1 MFNKAFSRR
10 SFLQFTSKSV
20 AAAVVSASVI
30 GCIDSSDNNDPTEV
44 ENTIQLKF
52 LHGIASGD
60 PTADSVILWTR
71 ITPDD
76 TTFSDAVV
84 VSWEVATDEEF
95 TNVLR
100 NGSTDV
106 SPETD
111 YTLKVDAVGLDPNTR
126 YYYRFISNN
135 VTSTVGATKT
145 LPTGN
150 IDSVKLAV
158 MSCSN
163 YPTGFFNVYDL
174 ASQQEQLDAV
184 LHLGDY
190 IYEYGADG
198 YGAEN
203 AEAMG
208 RQVTPA
214 GELLTL
220 ADYRTRYA
228 LYRGDES
235 LQRLHAT
242 APFITVWDDHEIA
255 NDAYV
260 DGAENHDESEG
271 DFEQR
276 KLAAMQA
283 YFEWLPIRPASL
295 GDNQTIN
302 RSFSFGD
309 LVDIHTLDTR
319 VVGRDKQLD
328 YADYTTAQGLNAEQF
343 SADLL
348 NPNRS
353 MLGAEQLGWLQGKL
367 ASSTSK
373 WQVLAQQ
380 VLMGKMDLPAAI
392 ATQQMSI
399 PQFAELAA
407 IAQLAARAA
416 ANDPTLTVDQL
427 TFLQAN
433 QDRLTPE
440 VVGLLQLPNIPYNLD
455 AWDGYFVERETILG
469 TAKSYNKNLVVL
481 AGDTHNAWANNLT
494 DMNGN
499 FVGVEFATASVTSPG
514 LEQYLNISEPEVPAT
529 EAGIKQLIND
539 LQYLNVSDR
548 GFMVVTFSSDE
559 VISTWH
565 FVDTITSTSYQEN
578 SERQASLKYVH
589 GTEGLTAAS

>member
-1 MFNKAFSRR
+1 MLNKAFSRR

-20 AAAVVSASVI
+20 AVAVVSASVI
-30 GCIDSSDNNDPTEV
+30 GCLSSSDNNEPTMA
-44 ENTIQLKF
+44 ENIIPLKF

-76 TTFSDAVV
+76 TAYSDAVA
-84 VSWEVATDEEF
+84 VSWEVATDDSF
-95 TNVLR
+95 TNIIR
-100 NGSTDV
+100 NGVTDI
-106 SPETD
+106 SSETD
-111 YTLKVDAVGLDPNTR
+111 YTLKVDAVGLDSNTR
-126 YYYRFISNN
+126 YYFRFMSNG

-174 ASQQEQLDAV
+174 AAQQEQLDAV

-198 YGAEN
+198 YGTEN

-208 RQVTPA
+208 RQVTPT

-220 ADYRTRYA
+220 ADYRARYA
-228 LYRGDES
+228 LYRTDVS
-235 LQRLHAT
+235 LQKLHAT

-260 DGAENHDESEG
+260 DGAENHDDSEG

-283 YFEWLPIRPASL
+283 YFEWLPIRAAAL

-302 RSFSFGD
+302 RSFAFGD

-319 VVGRDKQLD
+319 IVGRDKQLD

-343 SADLL
+343 TSDLS
-348 NPNRS
+348 NPNRT
-353 MLGAEQLGWLQGKL
+353 MLGAEQLAWLQGNL

-380 VLMGKMDLPAAI
+380 VLMGRMNLPAAI
-392 ATQQMSI
+392 ATQQLSI
-399 PQFAELAA
+399 PEFAELGA
-407 IAQLAARAA
+407 IAQLAGRAA
-416 ANDPTLTVDQL
+416 ASDPTLTADEVNY
-427 TFLQAN
+427 LQAN
-433 QDRLTPE
+433 QGRLTPE
-440 VVGLLQLPNIPYNLD
+440 VLGLLQLPNIPYNLD

-469 TAKSYNKNLVVL
+469 TVKSFNKNLVVL
-481 AGDTHNAWANNLT
+481 AGDTHNAWANNLK

-514 LEQYLNISEPEVPAT
+514 LEQYLNISAPEVPAT
-529 EAGIKQLIND
+529 EAGIKQLIDD

-548 GFMVVTFSSDE
+548 GFMVVSFTSDK
-559 VISTWH
+559 VTSTWH
-565 FVDTITSTSYQEN
+565 FVDTITSASYQEN
-578 SERQASLKYVH
+578 TERQAELKYVI
-589 GTEGLTAAS
+589 GSDGLSGIN

>member
-30 GCIDSSDNNDPTEV
+30 GCLSSSDNNEPTV
-44 ENTIQLKF
+44 AENIIPLNF
-52 LHGIASGD
+52 LHGVASGD
-60 PTADSVILWTR
+60 PTFDSVILWTR
-71 ITPDD
+71 VTPDD
-76 TTFSDAVV
+76 TSYSDAIA
-84 VSWEVATDEEF
+84 VSWEVATDDSF
-95 TNVLR
+95 ANIIR
-100 NGSTDV
+100 NGVTDI
-106 SPETD
+106 SSETD
-111 YTLKVDAVGLDPNTR
+111 YTLKVDAVGLDSNTR
-126 YYYRFISNN
+126 YYFRFMSNGVMSN
-135 VTSTVGATKT
+135 VGATKT

-150 IDSVKLAV
+150 VDSVKLAV

-198 YGAEN
+198 YGTEN

-208 RQVTPA
+208 RQVTPT

-220 ADYRTRYA
+220 ADYRARYA
-228 LYRGDES
+228 LYRTDVS
-235 LQRLHAT
+235 LQKLHAT

-283 YFEWLPIRPASL
+283 YFEWLPIRAAAL
-295 GDNQTIN
+295 GDNQTIT
-302 RSFSFGD
+302 RSFAFGD

-319 VVGRDKQLD
+319 IVGRDKQLD

-343 SADLL
+343 TSDLSD
-348 NPNRS
+348 PNRT
-353 MLGAEQLGWLQGKL
+353 MLGAEQLAWLQGNL

-380 VLMGKMDLPAAI
+380 VLMGKMNLPAAI
-392 ATQQMSI
+392 ATQQMTI
-399 PQFAELAA
+399 PEFAELGA
-407 IAQLAARAA
+407 IAQLAGRAA
-416 ANDPTLTVDQL
+416 ASDPTLTADEM

-433 QDRLTPE
+433 QSRLTPE
-440 VVGLLQLPNIPYNLD
+440 VMGLLQLPNIPYNLD

-469 TAKSYNKNLVVL
+469 TAKAHNKNLVVL
-481 AGDTHNAWANNLT
+481 AGDTHNAWANNLK

-514 LEQYLNISEPEVPAT
+514 LEQYLNISAPEVPAT
-529 EAGIKQLIND
+529 EGGIKQLIED

-548 GFMVVTFSSDE
+548 GFMVVNFTSDE
-559 VISTWH
+559 VTSTWH

-578 SERQASLKYVH
+578 MERQARFKYVI
-589 GTEGLTAAS
+589 GSNGLTNIS